1 MQHFTGSF
9 QGLNETKI
17 FTQHWL
23 PETPPRAVILLAH
36 GLAEHSGRYIHVAE
50 HMTQQ
55 GYALYTLDHRGHGQ
69 SEGMTIQIR
78 NFEDY
83 VADLRTYFD
92 QVRAAHPSLPIF
104 LYGHSMGSLVAL
116 LFAFR
121 YQDELAGLITTGTAL
136 KFAGTNP
143 VLVVLLKGLSR
154 VLPNVRLV
162 TLAANGVSRDPA
174 VVERY
179 VNDPLVHVGRM
190 RLALVA
196 EVERA
201 SQKAV
206 RLLPTLRL
214 PYLALH
220 GSADPICMC
229 SATEIIRQS
238 SGSPDTTV
246 KVYDGL
252 YHEIHNEPEQAQVL
266 ADITTWLEQHLEPV

>member
-1 MQHFTGSF
+1 
-9 QGLNETKI
+9 
-17 FTQHWL
+17 
-23 PETPPRAVILLAH
+23 
-36 GLAEHSGRYIHVAE
+36 
-50 HMTQQ
+50 
-55 GYALYTLDHRGHGQ
+55 
-69 SEGMTIQIR
+69 
-78 NFEDY
+78 
-83 VADLRTYFD
+83 
-92 QVRAAHPSLPIF
+92 
-104 LYGHSMGSLVAL
+104 
-116 LFAFR
+116 
-121 YQDELAGLITTGTAL
+121 
-136 KFAGTNP
+136 
-143 VLVVLLKGLSR
+143 